1 MKIEVCTAEENASG
15 YATLLFTAE
24 GLEDWNKLC
33 DLAKTLHLDRSPGTG
48 AVAGVALDQPNR
60 QMEVEVHHHREHQ
73 YGYTSE
79 EVQ

>member
-1 MKIEVCTAEENASG
+1 MKIEVCTAEENESG

-24 GLEDWNKLC
+24 SPEDWNKLC
-33 DLAKTLHLDRSPGTG
+33 DLAKTLHMDR
-48 AVAGVALDQPNR
+48 AVGSGGFAGVALDQPNR

-73 YGYTSE
+73 YGYVSE